1 MTTTPSTQPLPS
13 TFTMEGVISITECP
27 EICINSCYVL
37 RPRDSILPLSFA
49 TTSQPS
55 ALYRLTSRHHA
66 TDMMTRSF
74 LSNSRWLVSVGVK
87 KEEGM
92 KGGGESAV
100 EMRPRKEDES
110 FLCAW
115 FSAVFC
121 PLEGRGGRGGILLP
135 PHLYKC
141 GGTGGRNWTVKR
153 LSR

>member
-27 EICINSCYVL
+27 AICINSYYVL

-55 ALYRLTSRHHA
+55 ALYRLTSRHYA
-66 TDMMTRSF
+66 TDLMAHSF
-74 LSNSRWLVSVGVK
+74 LSNSRRLVLDWG
-87 KEEGM
+87 ERGGDEGR
-92 KGGGESAV
+92 GESAV
-100 EMRPRKEDES
+100 EMRPRKRTS
-110 FLCAW
+110 PSCAQGFRLCSVCWKVVGAG
-115 FSAVFC
+115 VVI
-121 PLEGRGGRGGILLP
+121 RLP

-141 GGTGGRNWTVKR
+141 GGTEGWNGTAKK